1 MKIEILVN
9 SKSMEAGDQVMQNVK
24 EALARTEIEAEVHI
38 YHDAHK
44 MIDHR
49 VYIAPA
55 LMIDDTVRIAGR
67 VPETKEIISIFA
79 ERPRYPSVQA
89 TNLDAD

>member
-9 SKSMEAGDQVMQNVK
+9 AKSAEAGDRVLQNVK

-38 YHDAHK
+38 YHDVHK

-49 VYIAPA
+49 VYVAPA
-55 LMIDDTVRIAGR
+55 LMIDDAVRVAGR
-67 VPETKEIISIFA
+67 ILETKEIISIFA
-79 ERPRYPSVQA
+79 ERPRYHKRLKKVA
-89 TNLDAD
+89 

>member
-9 SKSMEAGDQVMQNVK
+9 AKSAEAGDQVLKNVK
-24 EALARTEIEAEVHI
+24 EALERTDIEAEVHI

-49 VYIAPA
+49 VYVAPA
-55 LMIDDTVRIAGR
+55 LMIDDAVRIAGR
-67 VPETKEIISIFA
+67 IPETREILSIFA
-79 ERPRYPSVQA
+79 ERPRYHKRLKKVA
-89 TNLDAD
+89 

>member
-1 MKIEILVN
+1 MKIEILAN
-9 SKSMEAGDQVMQNVK
+9 AKSVEAGDQVLQNVK

-38 YHDAHK
+38 YHDVHK

-49 VYIAPA
+49 VHIAPA

-67 VPETKEIISIFA
+67 IPDTKEIISIFA
-79 ERPRYPSVQA
+79 ECPRYYNRLRKVA
-89 TNLDAD
+89 

>member
-9 SKSMEAGDQVMQNVK
+9 AKSVEAGDLVLKNVK
-24 EALARTEIEAEVHI
+24 EALEKTDIEAEVHI

-49 VYIAPA
+49 VYVAPA
-55 LMIDDTVRIAGR
+55 LMIDDNVRIAGR
-67 VPETKEIISIFA
+67 IPETKEIISIFS
-79 ERPRYPSVQA
+79 ERPRYHKRLKKVA
-89 TNLDAD
+89 

>member
-9 SKSMEAGDQVMQNVK
+9 DKSMEAGDVVLKNVK
-24 EALARTEIEAEVHI
+24 EALERTEIEAEVHI

-49 VYIAPA
+49 VYVAPA

-67 VPETKEIISIFA
+67 IPETKEIISIFA
-79 ERPRYPSVQA
+79 ERPRYFKRYKKVA
-89 TNLDAD
+89 